1 MPFSIQVVGMIVI
14 VAACMLPFVV
24 PNWRILITTLA
35 AIYLIQFIYIFYL
48 STPLLAAINLI
59 IGWMACAVIGISSLR
74 QRINENI
81 EPFQKGIAFRLISEF
96 FFILTAFA
104 ISINANA
111 WLPKI
116 PYIVFSAGL
125 TLIFTG
131 LLQLNY
137 YPQTLRIVVSLL
149 VLLSGFELIYYS
161 IEYSLLVIIL
171 IGIVKLGLAFMGT
184 YLIGLQYQGDAK

>member
-1 MPFSIQVVGMIVI
+1 MPFSLQVVGMIVI

-24 PNWRILITTLA
+24 PNRRILITTLA

-48 STPLLAAINLI
+48 STPLLAAINLT
-59 IGWMACAVIGISSLR
+59 IGWMACAVIGISSIR
-74 QRINENI
+74 QRINENT

-116 PYIVFSAGL
+116 PYIVFSGGL

-161 IEYSLLVIIL
+161 IEFSLLVIIL
-171 IGIVKLGLAFMGT
+171 IGIIKLGLAFMGT
-184 YLIGLQYQGDAK
+184 YLIGLQYQEGLK

>member
-14 VAACMLPFVV
+14 VAASMLPFVV

-35 AIYLIQFIYIFYL
+35 
-48 STPLLAAINLI
+48 TPLLAAINLI
-59 IGWMACAVIGISSLR
+59 VGWMACAVVGISSIR

>member
-1 MPFSIQVVGMIVI
+1 MPFFIQVVGMIVI

-24 PNWRILITTLA
+24 ANRRILITTLA

-59 IGWMACAVIGISSLR
+59 IGWMACAVIGISSIR
-74 QRINENI
+74 QRINENT

-116 PYIVFSAGL
+116 PYIVFSGGL

-161 IEYSLLVIIL
+161 IEFSLLVIIL
-171 IGIVKLGLAFMGT
+171 IGIIKLGLAFMGT
-184 YLIGLQYQGDAK
+184 YLIGLQYQEGVK

>member
-14 VAACMLPFVV
+14 VAASMLPFVV

-59 IGWMACAVIGISSLR
+59 VG
-74 QRINENI
+74 INENI

>member
-1 MPFSIQVVGMIVI
+1 
-14 VAACMLPFVV
+14 
-24 PNWRILITTLA
+24 
-35 AIYLIQFIYIFYL
+35 
-48 STPLLAAINLI
+48 
-59 IGWMACAVIGISSLR
+59 
-74 QRINENI
+74 
-81 EPFQKGIAFRLISEF
+81 LISEF

>member
-1 MPFSIQVVGMIVI
+1 MPFSLQIIGMIVI

-24 PNWRILITTLA
+24 PNWRTLITTLA

-48 STPLLAAINLI
+48 SAPLLAAINLI

-74 QRINENI
+74 LRVKENI

-104 ISINANA
+104 ISINANS

-116 PYIVFSAGL
+116 PYIVFAAGL
-125 TLIFTG
+125 TLLFTG

-137 YPQTLRIVVSLL
+137 FPQTLRIVVSLL

-161 IEYSLLVIIL
+161 IEFSLLVIIL
-171 IGIVKLGLAFMGT
+171 IGFIKLGLAFIGT
-184 YLIGLQYQGDAK
+184 YIIGLQLQEEVK